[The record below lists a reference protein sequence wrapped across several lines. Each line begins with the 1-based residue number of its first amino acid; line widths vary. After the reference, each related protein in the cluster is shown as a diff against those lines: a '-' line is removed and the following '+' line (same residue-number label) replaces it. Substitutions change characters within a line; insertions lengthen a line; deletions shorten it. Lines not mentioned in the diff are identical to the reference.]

1 MFWYLIHLLPI
12 LSRILIEGEE
22 VNAMIEIADVQQYI
36 ISSNS
41 LAGDSKYE
49 IRISYLGSLGST
61 FKLNWGCVSDPSRRL
76 LDTEKLVFST
86 DFKGNILGGCN
97 IVSVQAFRNS
107 RAINNEARDR
117 SIWYSIKLER
127 YNHFLQVPTS
137 VIPAIGGIIIALAF
151 SIIFYKI
158 IIYNQSKDRVKDS

>member
-61 FKLNWGCVSDPSRRL
+61 FKLN
-76 LDTEKLVFST
+76 
-86 DFKGNILGGCN
+86 
-97 IVSVQAFRNS
+97 
-107 RAINNEARDR
+107 
-117 SIWYSIKLER
+117 
-127 YNHFLQVPTS
+127 
-137 VIPAIGGIIIALAF
+137 
-151 SIIFYKI
+151 
-158 IIYNQSKDRVKDS
+158 